1 MLCDSTGQ
9 DRHMGNLSKKDLRA
23 LEALCRE
30 RLHILESWIHLQEV
44 TDVQALCAVISA
56 HTRRRIHL
64 ESWRLPTDVAGIW
77 LASGGTDYIF
87 YAQDAT
93 PPHQEHI
100 ILHELAHILSGHAQ
114 EQIDAQALHEL
125 YFSHLD
131 HDTVHLALS
140 RSCYD
145 SKTEREAEVLASLI
159 EQRWRVARLAATSP
173 SALSDDSI
181 GPADSDIQR
190 VREHLD
196 DFAAKLQD
204 D

>member
-1 MLCDSTGQ
+1 
-9 DRHMGNLSKKDLRA
+9 MGNLSKKELRA
-23 LEALCRE
+23 LESLCRA
-30 RLHILESWIHLQEV
+30 RLDTLESWTHLQDV
-44 TDVQALCAVISA
+44 TDVQALCAVVSA
-56 HTRRRIHL
+56 HTGRRIHL
-64 ESWRLPTDVAGIW
+64 EAWRLTTDVAGIW

-114 EQIDAQALHEL
+114 DPIDAQALHQL

-131 HDTVHLALS
+131 HDVVHMALS

-159 EQRWRVARLAATSP
+159 EQRWRMTRLEAKPP
-173 SALSDDSI
+173 SAISDANGPTDSEV
-181 GPADSDIQR
+181 QR
-190 VREHLD
+190 MREHLD
-196 DFAAKLQD
+196 EFAAKLQD